1 MQVNKEQKKRKKAK
15 KEKST
20 SDDKR
25 KKRRKTRENEAEN
38 ELPDEDGDVLSK
50 ENKVVSVCKV
60 LLITTKAILTRHLE
74 QRSSVSVNQIV
85 ASLDDI

>member
-38 ELPDEDGDVLSK
+38 EDEDGHVLSK
-50 ENKVVSVCKV
+50 ENKVISVCKV
-60 LLITTKAILTRHLE
+60 LLITTKTILTWRLE

-85 ASLDDI
+85 ASLDDF